1 MSGSASEPLIQ
12 NFGDKIAPKLEGGDF
27 TTYSSGK
34 ELPFL
39 KGIVEYLD
47 SKYARY
53 QNQTIFAKCKYAHG
67 SPMVTYS
74 TLSSFGKQSVEL
86 GDILLVCTFWRNNS
100 VAGRRAFV
108 SQTKCQKWKSP
119 GRMYWTLRDNQHELL
134 VNRPE
139 FKLDYKDATT
149 TYDLSTVNKSFLN
162 YSFVGDVHRPFF
174 YTAPDMEPFI
184 DASNAKKRFYYGRNP
199 PSSNRY
205 LLSIVKNSLRERYGA
220 SFTVG
225 DTVYELIDEIYRRAK
240 LDRSHSVNQ
249 LPPYTDGGQPSS
261 GFAIV
266 SINVDTDGS
275 IVNLDYVPDD
285 EERISQGIRADMEGD
300 IASAFQGI
308 DDEGLAFD
316 RIGSESPE

>member
-12 NFGDKIAPKLEGGDF
+12 NFGDKIAPRLEGGDF
-27 TTYSSGK
+27 TTYSSGE

-39 KGIVEYLD
+39 KDIVEYLD
-47 SKYARY
+47 GTYARH

-86 GDILLVCTFWRNNS
+86 GDILLVCTFWRNKS
-100 VAGRRAFV
+100 VAGRQAFV

-119 GRMYWTLRDNQHELL
+119 GRMYWTLRDHQHELL
-134 VNRPE
+134 VNRRE
-139 FKLDYKDATT
+139 FQMDYKDATT
-149 TYDLSTVNKSFLN
+149 KYDLSAVNKSFLN

-174 YTAPDMEPFI
+174 YTSPGTEPFI
-184 DASNAKKRFYYGRNP
+184 DSSNAETRFYYGRNP

-220 SFTVG
+220 SFSIG
-225 DTVYELIDEIYRRAK
+225 DTIYELIDEIYRRAK

-249 LPPYTDGGQPSS
+249 LPPYTDGGQPSG

-275 IVNLDYVPDD
+275 ILNLDYVPDD
-285 EERISQGIRADMEGD
+285 EEEISPGIQADIEGD
-300 IASAFQGI
+300 IANAFEGI
-308 DDEGLAFD
+308 DDESLAFD
-316 RIGSESPE
+316 RIGSE

>member
-12 NFGDKIAPKLEGGDF
+12 NFGEKIAPRLEVGHF

-39 KGIVEYLD
+39 KKIVEYLD
-47 SKYARY
+47 GTYARH
-53 QNQTIFAKCKYAHG
+53 QKQTIFAKCKYAHG

-86 GDILLVCTFWRNNS
+86 GDILLVCTFWRNKT
-100 VAGRRAFV
+100 VVGRQAFV

-119 GRMYWTLRDNQHELL
+119 GRMYWTLRDHQHELL
-134 VNRPE
+134 LNRPE
-139 FKLDYKDATT
+139 FKLDYTNATNL
-149 TYDLSTVNKSFLN
+149 YDLSAVNKSFLN
-162 YSFVGDVHRPFF
+162 YSFVGDAHRPFF

-184 DASNAKKRFYYGRNP
+184 DSSYAQKRFYYGRNP

-205 LLSIVKNSLRERYGA
+205 LLSIVKNSLRERYGE
-220 SFTVG
+220 SFSAG
-225 DTVYELIDEIYRRAK
+225 DTIYELIDEIYRRAN

-249 LPPYTDGGQPSS
+249 LPPYTDGGQPSG

-275 IVNLDYVPDD
+275 ILSLDYVPDD
-285 EERISQGIRADMEGD
+285 EEGISQGIRADMEGD
-300 IASAFQGI
+300 IASAFHGI

-316 RIGSESPE
+316 RIGSEYPE